1 METNPTMQW
10 MHHILWKCRASR
22 GSLCSKL
29 LGIGRQ
35 QPYWSHEPVMVL
47 LATDQGPSIL
57 FSVYTNAESW
67 QRECSGTA
75 TLMSSARSALLGCKR
90 WWPAQIAPPR
100 GTRRRRD
107 LCERRQDSARD
118 RSPHGSLRRGASPA
132 SSDAKVASLGAPGS
146 MTTAHAYHPPST
158 PFARC
163 RTRRRASLYR
173 GTNAQL
179 LTIGLRILQLW
190 SVDECSL
197 QLTSSMVDLL
207 LDGHLVGII
216 FFLECATFSH
226 QAARHKEVT
235 PILLLILPTR
245 PSLISY
251 LVAVDIPSPQ

>member
-1 METNPTMQW
+1 MFQAVRN
-10 MHHILWKCRASR
+10 
-22 GSLCSKL
+22 
-29 LGIGRQ
+29 
-35 QPYWSHEPVMVL
+35 WSAAAWLESW
-47 LATDQGPSIL
+47 AGEDQGLSIL
-57 FSVYTNAESW
+57 FSVYTDAESW
-67 QRECSGTA
+67 QQECSGTA
-75 TLMSSARSALLGCKR
+75 TPTSSARSA
-90 WWPAQIAPPR
+90 APWVQTVGAGPDCSPR
-100 GTRRRRD
+100 G
-107 LCERRQDSARD
+107 ARGGGGIYASSG
-118 RSPHGSLRRGASPA
+118 RTARGTGPRTGACGGGASPA

-146 MTTAHAYHPPST
+146 TTTAHTYHPPST

-163 RTRRRASLYR
+163 RTRRRASLDR

-216 FFLECATFSH
+216 FFLECAAFSH